1 MRNLFTVCLLLLV
14 CSGTRQSGTRPSG
27 TRPSAAPPNIIVFL
41 VDDMGWQDTSVPF
54 WKEKTPLNRRYHT
67 PAMERM
73 AREGIVFTDAYAT
86 PLCTPSRISL
96 MTGLNAARHR
106 VTNWT
111 SPIPDTSTDYADTT
125 LLPVDWNI
133 NGLSPQP
140 GTPRTVV
147 ATALPALLAQ
157 KGYYTVHCGKAHFGS
172 KGKPGADPKHI
183 GFAVNIAG
191 NEIGHPGS
199 YLGTENYDHPSG
211 GKPGRNAV
219 PGLEA
224 YHGTETFLT
233 EALTKEALKALD
245 QRGGKPFF
253 LYLAH
258 YAIHTPIMGD
268 PRFVDRYLKEG
279 LPPVEARYASL
290 IEGMDK
296 SLGDVLNYLDEKG
309 LAQNTLVVFM
319 SDNGGLSLSPPRS
332 APAHTHNAPL
342 RAGKG
347 SVYEGGIRE
356 PMLVRWP
363 GVASAGKRSEAKVLV
378 EDFFPTILDVAGG
391 RRPAGTIDG
400 QSFLPVIKNP
410 ERKGPERP
418 LVWHHPNRWIAEEGP
433 LVSWA
438 SAIRL
443 GDWKLVYDQRREK
456 CELYNLKDDIGETND
471 LALARPETT
480 RKLALALSNYLR
492 ERNAQMPVFRA
503 SGKAVRWPDE
513 VVR

>member
-1 MRNLFTVCLLLLV
+1 MRIL
-14 CSGTRQSGTRPSG
+14 
-27 TRPSAAPPNIIVFL
+27 SAAFVLVLFCSLTTPKATPPNIIVFL

-54 WKEKTPLNRRYHT
+54 WKEKTTFNQRYRT
-67 PAMERM
+67 PAMERL
-73 AREGIVFTDAYAT
+73 AREGVTFTDAYAT

-111 SPIPDTSTDYADTT
+111 SPVPDNSTDYPDST
-125 LLPVDWNI
+125 LLPVNWNI

-140 GTPRTVV
+140 GTSRTIS
-147 ATALPALLAQ
+147 ATPLPVLLAQ
-157 KGYYTVHCGKAHFGS
+157 QGYYTIHCGKAHFGS
-172 KGKPGADPKHI
+172 KGKPGADPKNL
-183 GFAVNIAG
+183 GFTVNIAG

-199 YLGTENYDHPSG
+199 YLGTENYDHPTG

-245 QRGGKPFF
+245 RRDGKPFF

-296 SLGDVLNYLDEKG
+296 SLGDVLDYLDRTG
-309 LAQNTLVVFM
+309 LAKNTLILFM
-319 SDNGGLSLSPPRS
+319 SDNGGLSLTPPR
-332 APAHTHNAPL
+332 AGKAHTQNAPL

-363 GVASAGKRSEAKVLV
+363 GVAPAGKRSDYPVII
-378 EDFFPTILDVAGG
+378 EDFFPTLLESAGI
-391 RRPAGTIDG
+391 RPAKTDG
-400 QSFLPVIKNP
+400 VSFLPQIRRP
-410 ERKGPERP
+410 EKKQKERA

-443 GDWKLVYDQRREK
+443 GDWKLVYDHRKEA
-456 CELYNLKDDIGETND
+456 CELYNLRDDIGETRD
-471 LALARPETT
+471 LAAADPARTK
-480 RKLALALSNYLR
+480 KLASVLTAYLQQR
-492 ERNAQMPVFRA
+492 QAQMPVFRA
-503 SGKAVRWPDE
+503 TGKAARWPAE
-513 VVR
+513 AVSR